1 MSNKVPGLR
10 CTFLNPNYQ
19 PHASLNLRA
28 DLRDL
33 RGRLDD
39 FRHRSRGYFD
49 DDGEWGEG
57 R

>member
-1 MSNKVPGLR
+1 MPNKVPGLR
-10 CTFLNPNYQ
+10 YTFLNPNYR
-19 PHASLNLRA
+19 PRNSLDLRA

-39 FRHRSRGYFD
+39 FRHRARGYLD

-57 R
+57 P